1 MINIVTGERYK
12 TITNE
17 VKRYLQGVS
26 GKASAD
32 VNAKLCAQAIGNEIV
47 IEDCPADLLNPEMD
61 KLSKDI
67 ELDIIN
73 LNGYGRIEP
82 VNKTVLANT

>member
-1 MINIVTGERYK
+1 
-12 TITNE
+12 
-17 VKRYLQGVS
+17 LQGDY
-26 GKASAD
+26 GKAPAD

-47 IEDCPADLLNPEMD
+47 TEGCPTDLLNSEMD

-82 VNKTVLANT
+82 ISKTVLANT